1 MISLKKQLGIAEK
14 ENEDFMSLTEE
25 EINKPRFTVA
35 ELKVGGNSIKNSLKV
50 ILNYQEVLSE
60 RNELK
65 KRVND
70 LEEELTSF
78 KPSSVPTP
86 PAIPTPEPQIDP
98 MMESI
103 YDPYDLPVQG
113 PLPQE
118 PSDAPWKKSTQT
130 PSGIRKL

>member
-1 MISLKKQLGIAEK
+1 M
-14 ENEDFMSLTEE
+14 
-25 EINKPRFTVA
+25 
-35 ELKVGGNSIKNSLKV
+35 
-50 ILNYQEVLSE
+50 LSE

-70 LEEELTSF
+70 LEEELASF
-78 KPSSVPTP
+78 KPTISP
-86 PAIPTPEPQIDP
+86 PSLIPTPEPQQNP
-98 MMESI
+98 MLESV

-118 PSDAPWKKSTQT
+118 PNDAPWKKSTQT

>member
-1 MISLKKQLGIAEK
+1 M
-14 ENEDFMSLTEE
+14 
-25 EINKPRFTVA
+25 
-35 ELKVGGNSIKNSLKV
+35 
-50 ILNYQEVLSE
+50 LSE

-78 KPSSVPTP
+78 KPSQALTP
-86 PAIPTPEPQIDP
+86 PKISTPEPPKDP

-118 PSDAPWKKSTQT
+118 PNDAPWKKSTQT